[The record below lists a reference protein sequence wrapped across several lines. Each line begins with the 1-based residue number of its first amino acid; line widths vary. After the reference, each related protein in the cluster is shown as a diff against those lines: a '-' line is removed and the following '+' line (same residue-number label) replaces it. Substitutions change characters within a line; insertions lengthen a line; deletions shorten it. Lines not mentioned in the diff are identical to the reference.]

1 MTSTIAWRLAVRRPP
16 APTRRATISSTVMGP
31 PSAAALTGPAVLVWS
46 CAPLLRFGARSLTHL
61 LELGQGDGAGQ
72 TGEVGIGGRRPAS
85 ESPTEPNTQVG
96 RAATGGGHQ

>member
-16 APTRRATISSTVMGP
+16 APTRRATSASTVMGP

-46 CAPLLRFGARSLTHL
+46 CAPLLRFGARSLMHL

-72 TGEVGIGGRRPAS
+72 HGEVGLGGRRPAS
-85 ESPTEPNTQVG
+85 ESPTEQSPQVG
-96 RAATGGGHQ
+96 SDEQGRGH